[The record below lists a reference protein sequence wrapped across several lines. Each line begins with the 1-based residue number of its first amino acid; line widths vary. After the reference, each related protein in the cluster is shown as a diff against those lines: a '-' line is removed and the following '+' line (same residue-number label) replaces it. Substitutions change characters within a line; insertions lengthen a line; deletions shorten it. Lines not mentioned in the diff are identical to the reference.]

1 MAREK
6 DDEREDLRFGF
17 HHIHLLLDG
26 EVERMAGIFGHMD
39 Q

>member
-1 MAREK
+1 M
-6 DDEREDLRFGF
+6 RFGF

-39 Q
+39 QWRGHW